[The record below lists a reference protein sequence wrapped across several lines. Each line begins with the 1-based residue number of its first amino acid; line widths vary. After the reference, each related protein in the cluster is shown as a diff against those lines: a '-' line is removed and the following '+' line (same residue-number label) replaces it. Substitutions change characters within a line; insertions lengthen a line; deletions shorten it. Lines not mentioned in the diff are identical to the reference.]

1 MYMVMFLTVIILGNL
16 LIRNL
21 RHLNEE
27 NSELKHGEEEILNA
41 LKMEKEQILAYAR
54 LSKNQLGTLE
64 TKALLD
70 MMDEDARNNIISN
83 VMEAVAF
90 MEMERNNLASIFP
103 ELSPSEI
110 EICRLIIMGK
120 SLNEVCDILHKSESN
135 ITCQRSNIRK
145 KLGLQSSDNLKKV
158 LQERF
163 NKGKNGL

>member
-1 MYMVMFLTVIILGNL
+1 
-16 LIRNL
+16 
-21 RHLNEE
+21 
-27 NSELKHGEEEILNA
+27 
-41 LKMEKEQILAYAR
+41 
-54 LSKNQLGTLE
+54 
-64 TKALLD
+64 
-70 MMDEDARNNIISN
+70 MMDEDVRNNIISN

-145 KLGLQSSDNLKKV
+145 NSVCNHRTTLKRYCRNASTK
-158 LQERF
+158 EKRF
-163 NKGKNGL
+163 IIIYTTIGFTFIVSRFKNSP